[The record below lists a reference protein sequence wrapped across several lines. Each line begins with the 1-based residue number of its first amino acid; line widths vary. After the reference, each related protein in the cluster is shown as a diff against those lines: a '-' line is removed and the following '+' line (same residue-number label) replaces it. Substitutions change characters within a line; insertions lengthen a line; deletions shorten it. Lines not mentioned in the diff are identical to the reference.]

1 MNALDRRSNCG
12 VVRICW
18 RSLVGL
24 SFLLSTIA
32 ITSWGDITQI
42 LWSLVRVSGSIAIIS
57 VWIGVTYEFIECRN
71 RYEWVPIIF
80 AGILSLLLFFIYIFV
95 SDIDSYSIESIRY
108 FTFSALTHGLLLMLP
123 LSRGYS

>member
-1 MNALDRRSNCG
+1 MSSPDRKSNCG
-12 VVRICW
+12 VVRIFW

-24 SFLLSTIA
+24 AFLLSTIS

-57 VWIGVTYEFIECRN
+57 AWIGVTYESIECRY
-71 RYEWVPIIF
+71 RYEWVPLIF
-80 AGILSLLLFFIYIFV
+80 AGILSLLLFFTYIFL
-95 SDIDSYSIESIRY
+95 SDIDGYSIESIRY

-123 LSRGYS
+123 LSRSYS